1 MAFQIPSCQEFGTAR
16 TSHAI
21 LNQGWDH
28 FECAAFG
35 SILAATDPVAVV
47 GLLKDQGGRVNPP
60 NLDGSI
66 PRTHSLHVGGPGRP
80 MIDGPADHP
89 AGPCS
94 PERIHGPTSQHGT
107 GLRITPNRWFFTA
120 QEGASGHKEGQ
131 AAQAVLLPGLWSPQ
145 PCQEMGASRVL
156 TMQIAGES
164 LLNAPR
170 HGHVCVKQKDPFP
183 KSSWPL
189 RTGRRSSCGWC
200 STT

>member
-1 MAFQIPSCQEFGTAR
+1 MDQRHSMAPV
-16 TSHAI
+16 
-21 LNQGWDH
+21 
-28 FECAAFG
+28 FE
-35 SILAATDPVAVV
+35 
-47 GLLKDQGGRVNPP
+47 
-60 NLDGSI
+60 
-66 PRTHSLHVGGPGRP
+66 
-80 MIDGPADHP
+80 
-89 AGPCS
+89 S
-94 PERIHGPTSQHGT
+94 PQ
-107 GLRITPNRWFFTA
+107 NRWFFTA

-189 RTGRRSSCGWC
+189 RTGRRSSVWLVFYNLMKGEGGGRRVECTWAHDSGLEDRIR
-200 STT
+200 